1 MTTSPFVH
9 MACALTLHHPRSWPA
24 ESAAIEPGISRTERI
39 RRLLKSTGAE
49 MTEAEIA
56 WDMADHFPN
65 FGTHLVWL
73 LLKYDI
79 AKGRVKQIQAG
90 VYRWNAEYETAEAQA
105 LREATALLKKHGYR
119 VTPPGRPGMR

>member
-39 RRLLKSTGAE
+39 RRLLKSTGAA
-49 MTEAEIA
+49 MTDAEIA

-65 FGTHLVWL
+65 FGAHLVWL

-79 AKGRVKQIQAG
+79 AKGRVRQIRPG
-90 VYRWNAEYETAEAQA
+90 LYRWNDDYDTAQA
-105 LREATALLKKHGYR
+105 AAIREAIKPLRAAGYKIKE
-119 VTPPGRPGMR
+119 PKP

>member
-24 ESAAIEPGISRTERI
+24 ESAAIEPGLSRTERI
-39 RRLLKSTGAE
+39 RRLLKSTGAA
-49 MTEAEIA
+49 MTDAEIA

-65 FGTHLVWL
+65 FGAHLVWL

-79 AKGRVKQIQAG
+79 AKGRVRQIRPG
-90 VYRWNAEYETAEAQA
+90 LYRWNEDYDTAQATA
-105 LREATALLKKHGYR
+105 LREATALLKKHGYQ
-119 VTPPGRPGMR
+119 VKPPKDQK

>member
-9 MACALTLHHPRSWPA
+9 MACALTLHHPRDW
-24 ESAAIEPGISRTERI
+24 SAQSEAIEPGLSRTERI
-39 RRLLKSTGAE
+39 RRLLKSTGAA
-49 MTEAEIA
+49 MTDAEIA

-79 AKGRVKQIQAG
+79 AKGRVRMIRPG
-90 VYRWNAEYETAEAQA
+90 LYRWNDDYDTAQATA
-105 LREATALLKKHGYR
+105 LREATALLTKHGYQ
-119 VTPPGRPGMR
+119 VKPPKATT

>member
-39 RRLLKSTGAE
+39 RRLLKSTGSA
-49 MTEAEIA
+49 MTDAEIA

-65 FGTHLVWL
+65 FGAHLVWL

-79 AKGRVKQIQAG
+79 AKGRVRQIRPG
-90 VYRWNAEYETAEAQA
+90 LYRWNDAYDTAHAA
-105 LREATALLKKHGYR
+105 AIREAVKLLKAAGYEIKE
-119 VTPPGRPGMR
+119 PNP